1 MNNIDVKFPW
11 FLVILLIVV
20 IFGVGFILGTV

>member
-11 FLVILLIVV
+11 FLVVLLIVV
-20 IFGVGFILGTV
+20 IFGVGFILGVV